1 MWYRVRTCLL
11 IGLALGVTVG
21 PGGAVAGAQGP
32 DPRLVHRLEARAQ
45 GSVEVSAK
53 AGTGFAGFIKA
64 GRNGDL
70 LPSAAA
76 PQAKAADFLARYEDL
91 LGVGGAS
98 VLVPVSSAV
107 DERGA
112 THITYEQ
119 VYRGVPVFGAQVKAH
134 VDAAGNL
141 TAVNGAAVPDID
153 LSVTPRLSPGD
164 AAAQA
169 VAAVAA
175 NPLDE
180 SGSAGALSADS
191 VALVVYRTGLIRGVA
206 GTNQLAYQ
214 VRVGDAA
221 GAREMVFVHA
231 QAGKVLNRYPL
242 RDDDLH
248 RVLYEQSTANNIWEE
263 GDAFPGALNAD
274 QRNIVDASGDAYR
287 FFRNSFGRDS
297 YDAAGAVMRSV
308 NNDPRITCPNANW
321 DGATTNFCNGVA
333 ADNSVAHE
341 WAHAYTEYTDGLI
354 YQWQPGALNESY
366 SDIWGEVVDQLN
378 GALTDS
384 PNTVRT
390 VGECSQHTA
399 PVPILRVNAPQSIAG
414 DCLAGAALFGPALT
428 AAGTR
433 GEVVLAREAS
443 GQTTGCTGP
452 FTESLA
458 GKVALI
464 DRGTCAFAIK
474 VKNAQNAGAIGVV
487 IANTDNTVP
496 GLGGAD
502 TTITIPS
509 LMISLSNRNLI
520 AGRLTAGETVDVTL
534 GVRDSENS
542 YRWLHAEDS
551 SGYRPTA
558 PPGGAAIRDMWD
570 PTCLRDPGRVSDV
583 EYQCGSSDAGGVHTN
598 SGVPNHGFALLVDGG
613 TYNGRT
619 VAGLG
624 LTKAVHIY
632 WRAQSVYQTPA
643 TDFAGHADALE
654 AACQDLVGAP
664 LEGLSTGAPAGPSG
678 QTISATDCASVTAM
692 AAAVELRTS
701 PVQQCGFKPL
711 LAPGSPATCEGQKNP
726 PVIYS
731 EDFEQGLGGWQVS
744 NEGRYSG
751 WPGSDWRVRGALP
764 GGRGGSAAF
773 GADPNAGSCDEGPGD
788 RSGVMHLTS
797 PAIRL
802 PATKILASR
811 LSFRHYVA
819 TESGFDGGN
828 LKISVNGGAF
838 ELVPASAFLFNA
850 YNAQLIAAAAGNTNP
865 LAGQPAFS
873 GSDAGELTGSWGLS
887 QVDLSALGVKAGD
900 TMQLRFDIGTDG
912 CTGIDGWYIDDVHV
926 TTCTAV
932 EQSKDADV
940 GGTVPATLSLS
951 LGAPA
956 SFGAFHAGVA
966 ADYTASTTATVISTA
981 GDATLSVLDPS
992 ASAPGRLVNGS
1003 FALPLPLQVSAGDGT
1018 YAPVSGSPAAVKAY
1032 GDPISNNVVAI
1043 GFKQSINATD
1053 ALRTGAYGKTLTLT
1067 LSTTTP

>member
-1 MWYRVRTCLL
+1 M
-11 IGLALGVTVG
+11 
-21 PGGAVAGAQGP
+21 
-32 DPRLVHRLEARAQ
+32 HRLEARAQ
-45 GSVEVSAK
+45 GSVEVSTK
-53 AGTGFAGFIKA
+53 AGTGFAGFVKA

-70 LPSAAA
+70 LPSSAAA
-76 PQAKAADFLARYEDL
+76 PNAKAADFLGRYEGL

-98 VLVPVSSAV
+98 VLAPVSSAV

-119 VYRGVPVFGAQVKAH
+119 VYRGVPVFGAEVKAH
-134 VDAAGNL
+134 VDPAGNL

-153 LSVTPRLSPGD
+153 LSVTPRLSPAE
-164 AAAQA
+164 AAARA

-180 SGSAGALSADS
+180 SSSAGALSADS

-221 GAREMVFVHA
+221 GPREMVFVHA
-231 QAGKVLNRYPL
+231 HAGKVLNRYPL

-248 RVLYEQSTANNIWEE
+248 RVVYEQSTANQIWEE

-287 FFRNSFGRDS
+287 FFRNTFGRDS

-308 NNDPRITCPNANW
+308 SNDPRITCPNANW
-321 DGATTNFCNGVA
+321 DHETTNFCNGET
-333 ADNSVAHE
+333 ADDVVAHE
-341 WAHAYTEYTDGLI
+341 WGHAYTEYTDGLI

-366 SDIWGEVVDQLN
+366 SDIWGEVIDQIN
-378 GALTDS
+378 GAQTDS

-390 VGECSQHTA
+390 VGECSQHSD

-414 DCLAGAALFGPALT
+414 DCRAGAARFGPPVT

-433 GEVVLAREAS
+433 GQVVLAREPS
-443 GQTTGCTGP
+443 GATTGCTGP
-452 FTESLA
+452 FTETLA
-458 GKVALI
+458 GKIALI
-464 DRGTCAFAIK
+464 DRGTCTFAIK

-487 IANTDNTVP
+487 IGNTTDTFSDM
-496 GLGGAD
+496 GGAD
-502 TTITIPS
+502 ASITIPS
-509 LMISLSNRNLI
+509 IMISLGNRNLI

-534 GVRDSENS
+534 RGKGANAPEDS
-542 YRWLHAEDS
+542 YRWLHGEDAI
-551 SGYRPTA
+551 GHLPTA
-558 PPGGAAIRDMWD
+558 PPGGHASRDMWD
-570 PTCLRDPGRVSDV
+570 PTCLGDPGRVSDV
-583 EYQCGSSDAGGVHTN
+583 EYHCDSSDAGGVHEN

-619 VAGLG
+619 VVGLG
-624 LTKAVHIY
+624 WTKAVHIY
-632 WRAQSVYQTPA
+632 WRAQSVYQTPT
-643 TDFAGHADALE
+643 TDFADHADALE
-654 AACQDLVGAP
+654 AACRDLVGAT
-664 LEGLSTGAPAGPSG
+664 LEALSTGAPIGPSG
-678 QTISATDCASVTAM
+678 EVISAADCASVTAM

-701 PVQQCGFKPL
+701 PTEQCGFKPL
-711 LAPGSPATCEGQKNP
+711 LAPGAPAVCEGQKNP

-731 EDFEQGLGGWQVS
+731 EDFEQGLHGWQVS
-744 NEGRYSG
+744 NEGRYAGWSG
-751 WPGSDWRVRGALP
+751 TDWRVRGALP

-773 GADPNAGSCDEGPGD
+773 GADPNAGSCDAGPAD

-802 PATKILASR
+802 PVTKILASR

-819 TESGFDGGN
+819 TEPGYDGGN

-838 ELVPASAFLFNA
+838 ELVPASALLFNA
-850 YNAQLIAAAAGNTNP
+850 YNAQLLTEADDNTNP

-873 GSDAGELTGSWGLS
+873 GSDGGELKGSWALS
-887 QVDLSALGVKAGD
+887 QVDLSALGVEAGD
-900 TMQLRFDIGTDG
+900 TVQLRFDMGTDG
-912 CTGIDGWYIDDVHV
+912 CTGLDGWYIDDVQV

-932 EQSKDADV
+932 EQSKDTDV

-956 SFGAFHAGVA
+956 SFAAFRAGVA

-992 ASAPGRLVNGS
+992 ASAPGRLVNGP
-1003 FALPLPLQVSAGDGT
+1003 FALPQPLQVRAGNGS
-1018 YAPVSGSPAAVKAY
+1018 YAPVSGSPAAVRAY
-1032 GDPISNNVVAI
+1032 GDPVSNDVVAI
-1043 GFKQSINATD
+1043 GFKQSISATD
-1053 ALRTGAYGKTLTLT
+1053 ALRTGTYGKTLTLT